1 MVEWHANYSQVK
13 KDTLRKYL
21 TDSICRMQNLLV
33 FLVACFGLS
42 STLSLQTGDEVHYMS
57 RVLYSSAMRSLMY
70 TMVCSR
76 SYLSCPI
83 SRNMTN
89 PNKEHWKAAW

>member
-1 MVEWHANYSQVK
+1 
-13 KDTLRKYL
+13 
-21 TDSICRMQNLLV
+21 MQNLLV

-42 STLSLQTGDEVHYMS
+42 STLSLQTGDEVDYMS

-70 TMVCSR
+70 AMVCSR